1 VSTDLGQSVSPNGA
15 ATPLAE
21 GHQPTS
27 SLRGSAAA
35 PRLIAPGRHRGPA
48 IWGLGLALVMGGG
61 AVAAATTMAAG
72 DRSPVLTVV
81 RPVDAGTTISARDL
95 GQARIAADPQLDPI
109 PADQRRRVV
118 GQVAGVDLRP
128 GTLLT
133 ASQLDAVAVPGPEQ
147 ALVGVAL
154 TPGRLPARELQRGD
168 RVLAVITAADV
179 AVGGSAPAGADPP
192 ATLAAEVVSTGH
204 PASDGT
210 VVVDLLVAEADAA
223 VMAADSAAERI
234 SLVLLP
240 RAQ

>member
-1 VSTDLGQSVSPNGA
+1 
-15 ATPLAE
+15 
-21 GHQPTS
+21 
-27 SLRGSAAA
+27 
-35 PRLIAPGRHRGPA
+35 
-48 IWGLGLALVMGGG
+48 MGGG
-61 AVAAATTMAAG
+61 AVAAATTLAAG

-109 PADQRRRVV
+109 PADQRQRVV

-154 TPGRLPARELQRGD
+154 TPGRLPARALQRGD
-168 RVLAVITAADV
+168 RVLAVITAADA

-192 ATLAAEVVSTGH
+192 ATRAAEVVSTGH

-210 VVVDLLVAEADAA
+210 VVVDLLVSEADAA
-223 VMAADSAAERI
+223 GLASDSAAERI

-240 RAQ
+240 RSR